1 MTDTTTLLA
10 GTSLF
15 VAFFGGAIM
24 LFAPCCIT
32 LMLPAYLGTVF
43 KSRSKILLMTSVFA
57 LGVASIILPV
67 VLGARFLTSVFS
79 AYHSYVFAVGSLVM
93 IGVGVMTLYGKRLP
107 MPFASKLPSP
117 QVTNVASAYVLGV
130 VSGVSSA
137 CCAPVLLG
145 ALSLAAISP
154 TLFQAGAIGLA
165 YTFGIVFPL
174 FVLGVF
180 YKRGLWRRS
189 QLLQRRRV
197 QLGKMSVPLSNFLSF
212 LVFTLAGLFFLILAL
227 LNRNQVNMSSANLT
241 IQLKA
246 WVNTAAKPINA
257 IPYGQVIF
265 GLVLLGILIYLI
277 HLSRQEVK
285 EPDASEKGRKS

>member
-15 VAFFGGAIM
+15 VAFLGGAIM

-67 VLGARFLTSVFS
+67 VLGARFLTSFFS
-79 AYHSYVFAVGSLVM
+79 AYHEDVFAVGSLIM
-93 IGVGVMTLYGKRLP
+93 IGVGVMTLYGKKIS
-107 MPFASKLPSP
+107 MPFVGRLKSP

-154 TLFQAGAIGLA
+154 SLFEAGAIGLA

-180 YKRGLWRRS
+180 YKRGLWKRS
-189 QLLQRRRV
+189 QKLQQKRV
-197 QLGKMSVPLSNFLSF
+197 RFGNMTVPLSNFLSF
-212 LVFTLAGLFFLILAL
+212 IVFTLAGLFFLILAL
-227 LNRNQVNMSSANLT
+227 LNRNQANTSNSNLIIT
-241 IQLKA
+241 LKSWA
-246 WVNTAAKPINA
+246 DTAAKPINA
-257 IPYGQVIF
+257 IPGGQVIF
-265 GLVLLGILIYLI
+265 GLILLVALVYLVR
-277 HLSRQEVK
+277 LARQELK
-285 EPDASEKGRKS
+285 EPDDTEKDGKV

>member
-1 MTDTTTLLA
+1 VTDTTTLLA

-67 VLGARFLTSVFS
+67 VLGARLLTSFFS
-79 AYHSYVFAVGSLVM
+79 AHHSYVFAVGSLVM

-107 MPFASKLPSP
+107 MPFVSKLKSP

-154 TLFQAGAIGLA
+154 TLLQAGAIGLA

-189 QLLQRRRV
+189 QLLQKRHV

-212 LVFTLAGLFFLILAL
+212 LVFTIAGLFFLILAL
-227 LNRNQVNMSSANLT
+227 LNRNQVNASTSNLT
-241 IQLKA
+241 ITLKSWA
-246 WVNTAAKPINA
+246 DKAAKPINA
-257 IPYGQVIF
+257 IPGGQVIF
-265 GLVLLGILIYLI
+265 GLVLLGLLIYLI
-277 HLSRQEVK
+277 HLARQEVK
-285 EPDASEKGRKS
+285 EPDNNDKDGKV